1 MTIAMTSAGAVASN
15 DRRGKAWRQALPW
28 KLAFRL
34 FGVATGILTSVWT
47 GTFVAAA
54 QDLDYR
60 SAAAAPAVWL
70 TFAKELQGRFEQRLA
85 SDDDGA
91 RRIQDAMAKNDKQS
105 TESVVVRAW
114 VSPGGKIERLEFDV
128 LDNADV
134 AVVLRALLAGVTVGA
149 PPQDMLQPLHL
160 RLSLRAKQ
168 QPAEAK

>member
-1 MTIAMTSAGAVASN
+1 MTSAGAVASN
-15 DRRGKAWRQALPW
+15 DLKGNAWRQALPW

-34 FGVATGILTSVWT
+34 FGVATGVLASVWT
-47 GTFVAAA
+47 GAFVAAA
-54 QDLDYR
+54 QDLGYR
-60 SAAAAPAVWL
+60 SAAAAPVAWL

-91 RRIQDAMAKNDKQS
+91 RRIQDAMGKDDKKS
-105 TESVVVRAW
+105 TESVVVRTW
-114 VSPGGKIERLEFDV
+114 VSPGGKIERLEFDG

-134 AVVLRALLAGVTVGA
+134 AVTLRALLAGVTVGV

-168 QPAEAK
+168 QPAESK